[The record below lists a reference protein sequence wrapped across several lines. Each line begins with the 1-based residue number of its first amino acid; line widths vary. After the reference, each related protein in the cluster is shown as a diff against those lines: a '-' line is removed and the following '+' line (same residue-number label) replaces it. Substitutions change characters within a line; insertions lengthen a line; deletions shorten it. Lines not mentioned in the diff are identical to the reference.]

1 MSLVVAV
8 RHVGQEHRGEHV
20 SVTTRHQLMGEGV
33 VLVLAILHQHVTL
46 KPVLVG
52 IYQVLNILS
61 YLTNVAII
69 NVYMMHY
76 LICEYQTYRTNRT
89 KMLNNF
95 HSIQC

>member
-8 RHVGQEHRGEHV
+8 RHVGQEHRVEHV

-52 IYQVLNILS
+52 I
-61 YLTNVAII
+61 
-69 NVYMMHY
+69 
-76 LICEYQTYRTNRT
+76 
-89 KMLNNF
+89 
-95 HSIQC
+95 

>member
-46 KPVLVG
+46 KHVLVG
-52 IYQVLNILS
+52 IYRVLNRLFCTTYYVNIRRED
-61 YLTNVAII
+61 IRKI
-69 NVYMMHY
+69 
-76 LICEYQTYRTNRT
+76 EQT
-89 KMLNNF
+89 F
-95 HSIQC
+95 HQFIVRC